1 MVSSAGPAGGLAACR
16 VLDLTASGGQYC
28 GKLLADLGADVIKI
42 EPPSGDAARRLG
54 PFKDSAA
61 DHDLSLFWI
70 YYNTNKRSLAVDLA
84 IDRGREVF
92 DRLLA
97 TADAVIETPDV
108 DDAPVALDFDAL
120 ARAHPRLILTSLTG
134 FGSGGPYSAYRATS
148 LVAFA
153 MSGIMQGIGPE
164 EGPPA
169 GMPGQIAL
177 DVAAADAAAGTLL
190 ALLARRRTGR
200 GQRVEVAAFEVLAAQ
215 LGAPG
220 APRGEARRTGL
231 LHLQLG
237 PSGIYPCRDGAVEFS
252 TLLPG
257 QWQRLKTLLADS
269 EELQEPEWDDRPY
282 RIANAAR
289 LYGIVAAAVKDRGT
303 AELTEQAQRLQIPCL
318 PVNSVADVM
327 SNEHMEVRGFFR
339 PAEILG
345 LGALSFPG
353 APYRLSEDRWQLR
366 RPAPALGQDTASI
379 LAGELGYSEAN
390 LAQLEGAGVIA
401 ATRSPRP
408 V

>member
-1 MVSSAGPAGGLAACR
+1 LAACR
-16 VLDLTASGGQYC
+16 VLDLTAAGGQYC
-28 GKLLADLGADVIKI
+28 GKLLADLGAEVIKI
-42 EPPSGDAARRLG
+42 ETPNGDPARRLG
-54 PFKDSAA
+54 PFKDSAGG
-61 DHDLSLFWI
+61 HDLSLFWI
-70 YYNTNKRSLAVDLA
+70 YYNTNKRSLAVDLTL
-84 IDRGREVF
+84 DQGREVF
-92 DRLLA
+92 ERLLA

-108 DDAPVALDFDAL
+108 EDAPAALEFDAL
-120 ARAHPRLILTSLTG
+120 ARSHPRLILTSLTG
-134 FGSGGPYSAYRATS
+134 FGSGGPYSAYRVTS

-169 GMPGQIAL
+169 AMPGQIAL

-190 ALLARRRTGR
+190 ALLARRRNGR
-200 GQRVEVAAFEVLAAQ
+200 GQHVEVAAFEVLAAQ

-220 APRGEARRTGL
+220 APRGEAHRTGL

-282 RIANAAR
+282 RIAHAGR
-289 LYGIVAAAVKDRGT
+289 LYGIVAAAVKERGT

-327 SNEHMEVRGFFR
+327 ANEHMEARGFFR
-339 PAEILG
+339 QADIPG
-345 LGALSFPG
+345 LGAVSFPG
-353 APYRLSEDRWQLR
+353 APYRLSEERWQVR
-366 RPAPALGQDTASI
+366 RPAPALGQDTAGI
-379 LAGELGYSEAN
+379 LAGDLGYSEAS
-390 LAQLEGAGVIA
+390 LAELAEAGVIVRM
-401 ATRSPRP
+401 RSPLP
-408 V
+408 GAEGC